1 MNKILL
7 TICILIFGIHYTQT
21 YYSQDFNTPGL
32 NGWTS
37 TDLDGDDEE
46 WENTDASGL
55 NSAFGAGSLVSFSFT
70 NATGPLT
77 PDNLITSPLI
87 NLSTVTATS
96 VTLLYDM
103 MTHPNYPADKYSV
116 YITTSNSP
124 TDIINST
131 PVYTEIPTG
140 GFKNKIINL
149 TPYIGQQI
157 YISFRHYDCSDEF
170 YLIIDNIQ
178 VKTIADKDVALT
190 KVDLGRYGITNN
202 DYSIKATVKNNGNET
217 LNNITLNWNDG
228 TNDHVSTIALTTPLQ
243 SGQEATITHPISVNY
258 PSVVEKTINTI
269 VTLVNGAPDSTPLD
283 NTLPKPFNT
292 VSQNSP
298 KKVVLEEG
306 TGTWCGYCPRG
317 AVAMHDMD
325 TNYPNDFIGIAVHN
339 NDPMQLDEYDSGA
352 DFAGFPALHVD
363 RALFNQEVGSSEM
376 ANHVNTRKTLV
387 TPAQIDASATL
398 SGNALTIT
406 PSATFRTGFSNAD
419 FRFSVILVEDDVHGT
434 TSGYNQKN
442 YYSGGALGPMGGYE
456 NLPTTVPAA
465 QMTYDHVG
473 RIILGGYTG
482 QAGSI
487 PSILSDGQA
496 ASYTFNTTIPAT
508 YDTSKI
514 KAVVLLLDATT
525 GEIVNARSFTMNTLG
540 TTEAQTN
547 ANYLTIYPNPT
558 TDFIKVQANH
568 NVDLTFYDMSGKL
581 VLQRLN
587 VSPDKNVSVQGL
599 TKGTYLVS
607 IKEKGFE
614 TKTKKLIIK

>member
-7 TICILIFGIHYTQT
+7 TICILIFGIHHTQT

-37 TDLDGDDEE
+37 TDLDGDGKE
-46 WENTDASGL
+46 WANINASGA
-55 NSAFGAGSLVSFSFT
+55 NSAFGPGSLVSFSYS
-70 NATGPLT
+70 GVPLT
-77 PDNLITSPLI
+77 PDNLVTSPLI
-87 NLSTVTATS
+87 DLSNVTAS
-96 VTLLYDM
+96 NVNLLFDM
-103 MTHPNYPADKYSV
+103 MTDPDYPEDKYSV
-116 YITTSNSP
+116 YVTTSNSSSA
-124 TDIINST
+124 IISST
-131 PVYTEIPTG
+131 PAYTETPTG
-140 GFKNKIINL
+140 DFKKRIINL
-149 TPYIGQQI
+149 TPYIGQQV
-157 YISFRHYDCSDEF
+157 YLSFRHYDCTDQNF
-170 YLIIDNIQ
+170 LIIDNIQ
-178 VKTIADKDVALT
+178 VKTISDKDVALT
-190 KVDLGRYGITNN
+190 KVDLGRYGIINN

-228 TNDHVSTIALTTPLQ
+228 TNDHLSTIALTTPLQ
-243 SGQEATITHPISVNY
+243 SGQEATITHPTSVSY
-258 PSVVEKTINTI
+258 SSIVEKTINTTI
-269 VTLVNGAPDSTPLD
+269 TLVNGAADSTPSD
-283 NTLPKPFNT
+283 NSLSKPYNT

-317 AVAMHDMD
+317 AVTMNYMD

-339 NDPMQLDEYDSGA
+339 GDPMQVNEYNTGA
-352 DFAGFPALHVD
+352 AFEGFPGLHVD
-363 RALFNQEVGSSEM
+363 RALFNQPVDNSEM
-376 ANHVNTRKTLV
+376 SNHVNTRKMLV

-434 TSGYNQKN
+434 ASGYDQSN

-456 NLPTTVPAA
+456 NLPNPVPAA

-473 RIILGGYTG
+473 RMILGGYTG

-487 PSILSDGQA
+487 PSILSDGQT

-581 VLQRLN
+581 VLQKLN
-587 VSPDKNVSVQGL
+587 VSPDKNISVQGL